1 MPDSGNQ
8 LRPSLFCLPTGDR
21 GPEQTSPIS
30 RVPHQAAG
38 HTVCLLVDSTLKQ
51 LSLWLRS
58 PGLRNVIL
66 KARQTN
72 RQSSVISSED
82 ILSIQFFSLL

>member
-8 LRPSLFCLPTGDR
+8 LQPRLFCLPTGDR

-38 HTVCLLVDSTLKQ
+38 RTVFMFSDSTLQQ
-51 LSLWLRS
+51 LSFWLRS
-58 PGLRNVIL
+58 PALVNMSL
-66 KARQTN
+66 KVRQTN
-72 RQSSVISSED
+72 GQGSMIAFDD
-82 ILSIQFFSLL
+82 ILSIQLFLLL